1 MNTQY
6 NTEIIKKFIQGR
18 RELVLRIIQI
28 ADKLDQHH
36 RNVKI
41 TKVVTNSTG
50 IFGGLIA
57 LGSVL
62 LAVPTAGLSLTAF
75 VGGGILATASTIAHV
90 GSDIVEYVL
99 SRANLD
105 DLNMLCKTD
114 ETNFLQ
120 LNRYVNEQIDRLQ
133 NENSSETTISSTT
146 STIAAQLTTVNLAC
160 SIVRVTQGATLTVRT
175 IRVIGRASIFLSKSS
190 TCY

>member
-99 SRANLD
+99 SRSNLD
-105 DLNMLCKTD
+105 DLNMLCKAD